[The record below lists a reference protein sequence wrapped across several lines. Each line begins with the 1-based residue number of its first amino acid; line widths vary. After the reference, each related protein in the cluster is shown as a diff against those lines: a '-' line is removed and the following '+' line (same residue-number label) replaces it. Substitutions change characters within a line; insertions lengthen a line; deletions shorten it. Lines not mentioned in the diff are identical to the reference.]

1 MKEIIEIIKSK
12 VLARNWSFSQIS
24 NLKTTIETLAQE
36 TYSELSL
43 MERYTIVRDTRMN
56 DSFVGMLLEDVFREI
71 VMTTLRGE
79 IAEIIRNL
87 LENATVDFGGNKN
100 EISER
105 SVGGKSHQE
114 RTTDEKEDSTDE
126 E

>member
-24 NLKTTIETLAQE
+24 NLKTTIESLAQE

-43 MERYTIVRDTRMN
+43 MERYSIVRDTRVN
-56 DSFVGMLLEDVFREI
+56 DMFVGMLLEDVFREI

-100 EISER
+100 EVSER
-105 SVGGKSHQE
+105 SMGGESHQE

>member
-71 VMTTLRGE
+71 VMTSLRGE

>member
-24 NLKTTIETLAQE
+24 NLKTTIEELAQE

-43 MERYTIVRDTRMN
+43 IERYSIVRDTRVN
-56 DSFVGMLLEDVFREI
+56 DMFVGMIIEDVFREI

-87 LENATVDFGGNKN
+87 LENATVNFGGNMN
-100 EISER
+100 
-105 SVGGKSHQE
+105 
-114 RTTDEKEDSTDE
+114 EDSARS
-126 E
+126 

>member
-1 MKEIIEIIKSK
+1 MKEIIEIIRSK

-24 NLKTTIETLAQE
+24 NLKTTIESLAQE

-43 MERYTIVRDTRMN
+43 IERYSIVRDTRVN
-56 DSFVGMLLEDVFREI
+56 DMFVGMLLEDVFREI

-100 EISER
+100 EVSER
-105 SVGGKSHQE
+105 SVGGESHQE